1 MSNSFIIRVLQL
13 LGLAAGILSTAGT
26 VYAEEEIVIGGS
38 IPITGVFSFAGVNI
52 HAGIGDYV
60 KLVNDQGG
68 VMGRKVRY
76 VYEDTGYKADASVA
90 AFKKL
95 TSQNPV
101 HLYYGDSTAF
111 SKIINPEL
119 NRTESILMTGAS
131 FATEIND
138 PRKYPYQFMVGP
150 DYQAMF
156 ALLLK
161 YIARE
166 KPNATVAFV
175 YSDSEFGRDPIEE
188 NKKTV
193 ANLGLK
199 LVAEVITPPGSVD
212 VSTEVLKLRRADPDY
227 TIFHGYV
234 LAPIPEFISL
244 ARKMGMQSQ
253 FMGTFWSMDKNNIMK
268 MGEDADGFLGIM
280 PYRYSDD
287 ASADAPMLEKIRQI
301 RPGYQST
308 TYLQG
313 FVAAMLLLECA
324 KRTLEADQELNAK
337 NLKAAFNSIKN
348 FDTGGI
354 IGVPV
359 TVKSNSIPV
368 GRIYKADLKNGK
380 MVPVSD
386 WLTTE

>member
-1 MSNSFIIRVLQL
+1 MSNSLIIRVLQL

-337 NLKAAFNSIKN
+337 NLTAAFI
-348 FDTGGI
+348 
-354 IGVPV
+354 
-359 TVKSNSIPV
+359 
-368 GRIYKADLKNGK
+368 
-380 MVPVSD
+380 VS
-386 WLTTE
+386 LINIQT

>member
-1 MSNSFIIRVLQL
+1 MIHSLITRLLPALGLVAAL
-13 LGLAAGILSTAGT
+13 LGAAGAQ
-26 VYAEEEIVIGGS
+26 AEEEIVIGGS

-52 HAGIGDYV
+52 HAAIGDYV
-60 KLVNDQGG
+60 KIVNEQGG
-68 VMGRKVRY
+68 IAGRKVRY

-111 SKIINPEL
+111 SKTINPEL
-119 NRTESILMTGAS
+119 NRLESILMTGAS
-131 FATEIND
+131 FATEINN
-138 PRKYPYQFMVGP
+138 PEKYPYQFMVGP
-150 DYQAMF
+150 DYQGMF

-161 YIARE
+161 YIAKE
-166 KPNATVAFV
+166 KPNAKVAFV
-175 YSDSEFGRDPIEE
+175 YSDTEFGRDPIEE

-193 ANLGLK
+193 EKLGLT

-244 ARKMGMQSQ
+244 ARKMGMSSQ

-268 MGEDADGFLGIM
+268 MGEDADGFMGVM

-287 ASADAPMLEKIRQI
+287 ASADAPMLAKIQQI

-313 FVAAMLLLECA
+313 FVAAMLLLESA
-324 KRTLEADQELNAK
+324 RRTLTAGQELTAK
-337 NLKAAFNSIKN
+337 NLKAALHSLKD

-359 TVKSNSIPV
+359 TLKGNAIPV
-368 GRIYKADLKNGK
+368 GRIYRADLKNGR

-386 WLTTE
+386 WLTAD